1 MSRILSRRP
10 SPALI
15 VSIVALVVASAGS
28 ASALQAGTARAPHLV
43 EGSKTISGHV
53 PKGGAS
59 TVIVHCPSTASF
71 RGTRAVSGGYVV
83 DSGFVYAIES
93 RIILPDEYRLTLTY
107 PPTLNNENG
116 ADYSATVY
124 CAGVRS

>member
-1 MSRILSRRP
+1 MKGILTRRP

-15 VSIVALVVASAGS
+15 VSMIALVVATAGS
-28 ASALQAGTARAPHLV
+28 ASALQGGTARAPRLV
-43 EGSKTISGHV
+43 EGSKTVSGHV

-59 TVIVHCPSTASF
+59 TVIVHCPTTASF
-71 RGTRAVSGGYVV
+71 AGTRAVSGGYVV

-93 RIILPDEYRLTLTY
+93 RIVLPNEYRLTLTY

-116 ADYSATVY
+116 ADFSATVY
-124 CAGVRS
+124 CAGAR